1 MTRGKRYLDGD
12 ISYDEWLRDLRVAV
26 YVRSILDTD
35 PSVEAQLVV
44 LAEGIK
50 TQHPRWTIVGQYIDG
65 AELIAWPKLLE
76 DADQGK
82 LDAVLVRSC
91 PWLDVSCMGDVIYVG
106 KTGGTCLA
114 VFMD

>member
-1 MTRGKRYLDGD
+1 MGSIGAAFPAHCSMITILRY
-12 ISYDEWLRDLRVAV
+12 
-26 YVRSILDTD
+26 T
-35 PSVEAQLVV
+35 Q
-44 LAEGIK
+44 GIK
-50 TQHPRWTIVGQYIDG
+50 AQHPRWTIVGQYIDG

-91 PWLDVSCMGDVIYVG
+91 PWLDVSCMGDVTCVG